1 MVSNIKQK
9 RGKKGT
15 AVLFATRNQCLQR
28 LQLRL
33 PEFRRLCILKG
44 IHPREPRKKLSGQ
57 NKTYYHV
64 KDIAF
69 LLHEPLLAKFRE
81 ARAHARKVRR
91 AKAKG
96 QTEAAERLVAAAPR
110 YRLDGLVRE
119 RFPSLGDALR
129 DLADPLTLLHLFA
142 VLPAER
148 QHGIPVER
156 VHAARKC
163 VPARNCGRLAA
174 QPRNDGSAAAS
185 RRARPRP
192 APAHRLPS
200 AAPAWSSRPTWR

>member
-81 ARAHARKVRR
+81 ARSHARKVRR

-163 VPARNCGRLAA
+163 VPSPRSGR
-174 QPRNDGSAAAS
+174 S
-185 RRARPRP
+185 RREPPRARAPPPRSP
-192 APAHRLPS
+192 RLPS